1 MKNIGESLENVRV
14 FTSKGKDSALNAM
27 KMAIDSLGDKI
38 QSAKCVIAH
47 YAINE
52 KYPLHETTMANALLQ
67 EWRGKGALCKSGWS
81 WDNSL
86 EPAQVEVAL
95 MLTDNCDK
103 AEQMLESL
111 IKSRKSNQS
120 RDIVGESSDNDDYK
134 QRAKE
139 IIRQSGK
146 TSISYLQRTLGVGF
160 NKAAGIIES
169 LEKEGFLSPPN
180 SKGVREIIGS

>member
-1 MKNIGESLENVRV
+1 MKNIGKSLENVQV
-14 FTSKGKDSALNAM
+14 FTSNGEDSALNAM
-27 KMAIDSLGDKI
+27 KMAIDSLGDEI

-52 KYPLHETTMANALLQ
+52 KYPLSLLGGANEILQ
-67 EWRGKGALCKSGWS
+67 ERLYKDALCKFGWS

-111 IKSRKSNQS
+111 IKSR
-120 RDIVGESSDNDDYK
+120 ES
-134 QRAKE
+134 
-139 IIRQSGK
+139 
-146 TSISYLQRTLGVGF
+146 
-160 NKAAGIIES
+160 
-169 LEKEGFLSPPN
+169 
-180 SKGVREIIGS
+180 